1 MTITLCGFAVSNY
14 YNKVKLALLEKG
26 VDFQEE
32 LNWAT
37 KDEATLAAS
46 PLGKVPFVRTEHG
59 PISESQVI
67 MEYIEDRY
75 PTHPLMPADPY
86 QRAKVREIVQ
96 YLELHLELVA
106 RRLYP
111 QAFFGGKVEQS
122 VIDATRKELE
132 RNVAA
137 FSKLATFSPFMA
149 GDAFTVADCAAIVSL
164 PLISGAAKVVWGED
178 PLAATPARDY
188 LKRMGERPHVQRVMA
203 DRKANVEL
211 RAQMAAKKG

>member
-75 PTHPLMPADPY
+75 PAHPLMPADPY
-86 QRAKVREIVQ
+86 QRAKVRELVQ

-111 QAFFGGKVEQS
+111 QAFFGGKVEPS
-122 VIDATRKELE
+122 RSLRHSRRSWRAMR
-132 RNVAA
+132 
-137 FSKLATFSPFMA
+137 SPWPTA
-149 GDAFTVADCAAIVSL
+149 Q
-164 PLISGAAKVVWGED
+164 PLCRY
-178 PLAATPARDY
+178 P
-188 LKRMGERPHVQRVMA
+188 
-203 DRKANVEL
+203 
-211 RAQMAAKKG
+211 